1 MQVVDVVVAVPE
13 LRRDLLPGHEGE
25 ISHLKQ
31 SLTFH
36 AVDAMY
42 RFSDFLLQLHQVRD
56 ASVDLGLKLHY
67 ANHSLLHRGSVYR
80 WNLGHL

>member
-31 SLTFH
+31 SFTLH
-36 AVDAMY
+36 AVDAPY
-42 RFSDFLLQLHQVRD
+42 RFPDFLFQLHQVCD
-56 ASVDLGLKLHY
+56 ACVDLGLELHD
-67 ANHSLLHRGSVYR
+67 ADHSLLHGGSV
-80 WNLGHL
+80 